1 MERSNRKIVVE
12 TKVGTLTKTFSNASS
27 VVWNSRRRY
36 K

>member
-1 MERSNRKIVVE
+1 MKTSNRKVVVE

-27 VVWNSRRRY
+27 IVWNSRRRY